1 MLKSAT
7 HHLASEHDLIRRYMD
22 AVESFASALAEPA
35 GDVPPVDLRR
45 LWPALDYLV
54 DVLLLRHEEK
64 EETVLLPA
72 LQQLGLPWADGSLAH
87 VRREHRQ
94 GRYLVA
100 ALRQAVHQRAPWTRE
115 DRRHFV
121 ALALE
126 WVAFTRRHM
135 EQEEQILFPF
145 LAERASADLD
155 DALQARFVAI
165 DREVDELPNAARLAE
180 AGQRFSSRAPASRC
194 EGEAAN
200 RAREPIR
207 AQVLPGEAGLDSALV
222 ARLARAEKH
231 AGC

>member
-1 MLKSAT
+1 MLKAAT
-7 HHLASEHDLIRRYMD
+7 HHLAREHDLIRRHMD
-22 AVESFASALAEPA
+22 AVEAFASALAEPA
-35 GDVPPVDLRR
+35 GDIPPVDLRR
-45 LWPALDYLV
+45 LWPAIDYLV

-72 LQQLGLPWADGSLAH
+72 LQQLGLPWAEGSLAH

-135 EQEEQILFPF
+135 EQEERILFPF
-145 LAERASADLD
+145 LAERASAELQN
-155 DALQARFVAI
+155 ALEQRFLAI
-165 DREVDELPNAARLAE
+165 DREVDELPNAAQLAE
-180 AGQRFSSRAPASRC
+180 AGRQFSERVPARHWA
-194 EGEAAN
+194 GEAAIP
-200 RAREPIR
+200 APGPQR
-207 AQVLPGEAGLDSALV
+207 AQGLPG
-222 ARLARAEKH
+222 
-231 AGC
+231 